1 MESSLPVYFE
11 SFSNATNV
19 SDSDHGGF
27 QNESFAFYTLICS
40 DTIGF
45 FIVFLN
51 SGVISITIYS
61 KCILKDPRFLYHLCY
76 SSADLLVGVSIL
88 LQCAIRL
95 LNLHNMH
102 VGGRAIVSAEYVF
115 FASINI
121 SYFMLVL
128 ISFVQFHSV
137 WFPVKH
143 TKSITISFVVTTCM
157 ATWMLVIVLSFA
169 LTLPQKWSHIKDTF
183 WIISWKV
190 HFQYLF
196 NNEKHIMAIAFWL
209 QLVLL
214 VTINTLSMVKAV
226 ERRER
231 HAWGALA
238 RESST
243 KESRP
248 SNSSTI
254 TTYWRRLK
262 KISAS
267 VAPMFIGRISLT
279 EENRLSI
286 KNNNSNNNNSE
297 TETIQEHVRN
307 IYVVESSPRPRA
319 KSFVMARSSS
329 LSSLSSATCRR
340 DGDSRASK
348 RYSTRNDWPPKSN
361 NYLEELKTPGLN
373 QNCITMSKISQTST
387 ENNTITPLVAS
398 YQSQAQK
405 CEILSSR
412 FSWTRCE
419 RTNKELSTET
429 SVSSASGG
437 LMKREDSFSRR
448 VRQSKIFCVTKNNST
463 STKSSLNGAQ
473 NSDLQSTDRKR
484 RLRKYRPMKGNLT
497 LAVFVLVFV
506 LLSGPFYVAMTL
518 QILFPKT
525 LQPDLFYEIVAI
537 LRLAMFSNFIAN
549 PIIAMIRLPVYKE
562 TIDKIKRK
570 TLRLFRT
577 AQ

>member
-1 MESSLPVYFE
+1 MRWVPHASTLSLLKHY
-11 SFSNATNV
+11 SLCIFSCKVVNL
-19 SDSDHGGF
+19 HGDI
-27 QNESFAFYTLICS
+27 L
-40 DTIGF
+40 
-45 FIVFLN
+45 
-51 SGVISITIYS
+51 
-61 KCILKDPRFLYHLCY
+61 LKD
-76 SSADLLVGVSIL
+76 VGS
-88 LQCAIRL
+88 
-95 LNLHNMH
+95 
-102 VGGRAIVSAEYVF
+102 
-115 FASINI
+115 
-121 SYFMLVL
+121 
-128 ISFVQFHSV
+128 
-137 WFPVKH
+137 
-143 TKSITISFVVTTCM
+143 
-157 ATWMLVIVLSFA
+157 
-169 LTLPQKWSHIKDTF
+169 
-183 WIISWKV
+183 
-190 HFQYLF
+190 
-196 NNEKHIMAIAFWL
+196 
-209 QLVLL
+209 
-214 VTINTLSMVKAV
+214 
-226 ERRER
+226 
-231 HAWGALA
+231 
-238 RESST
+238 
-243 KESRP
+243 
-248 SNSSTI
+248 
-254 TTYWRRLK
+254 
-262 KISAS
+262 ISAS

-473 NSDLQSTDRKR
+473 NSDLQSTDRS
-484 RLRKYRPMKGNLT
+484 MN
-497 LAVFVLVFV
+497 VFFSIDIFI
-506 LLSGPFYVAMTL
+506 LSIHNM
-518 QILFPKT
+518 
-525 LQPDLFYEIVAI
+525 
-537 LRLAMFSNFIAN
+537 
-549 PIIAMIRLPVYKE
+549 
-562 TIDKIKRK
+562 
-570 TLRLFRT
+570 
-577 AQ
+577 